1 MADRASSARRRAG
14 LALQG
19 RKRKRWVIAGSIAGA
34 WLVLLVAS
42 GSATASMA
50 LLLALAALAGIC
62 AVALRSLGIGR
73 DHPLVRS
80 LATRPWRDGREV
92 LRIALQHLS
101 EVFIITPGGALLA
114 PSAIELGMNPA
125 DVESLASVID
135 LELVNDS
142 AAEAYAAEVQAC
154 GARVRPGV
162 PIEAAVVA
170 DPAVP
175 AGRYALRQRRQPG
188 YAAEWAGPPWPAS
201 EEPAALSARAGAA
214 GYDSPGHGSPGYD
227 SPDYG
232 GSPGHGQDRR
242 ELRPPTRSLP
252 ADAATTGAATTDLA
266 TVRQLMPHP
275 LLRLVTGDSVAESR
289 VSGACAGRGQRNE
302 LLLPGDPTVSR
313 VHAQFTC
320 HGGQWR
326 VACVGRNGLALNGT
340 EVTGEQ
346 PVRDGDM
353 ISWGLAA
360 DAMRSRVEIRP

>member
-19 RKRKRWVIAGSIAGA
+19 RKRRRWVIVGSIAGA

-50 LLLALAALAGIC
+50 LLLGLAVLAGIC
-62 AVALRSLGIGR
+62 AIALRSLGIGR

-114 PSAIELGMNPA
+114 PSAIELCMNPA
-125 DVESLASVID
+125 DVDSLASVID
-135 LELVNDS
+135 LELVNVS

-162 PIEAAVVA
+162 PIEAAVVT

-175 AGRYALRQRRQPG
+175 AGRYALRQRRQQG
-188 YAAEWAGPPWPAS
+188 AGQQGAGQQGAAAPEWAASPWPGSA
-201 EEPAALSARAGAA
+201 EPAALSGQAGAA
-214 GYDSPGHGSPGYD
+214 GYGSPD
-227 SPDYG
+227 HG
-232 GSPGHGQDRR
+232 GQARR
-242 ELRPPTRSLP
+242 ELPPTQSLVS
-252 ADAATTGAATTDLA
+252 DAATTGAAATDLA

-275 LLRLVTGDSVAESR
+275 ILRLVTGDSVAESR

-313 VHAQFTC
+313 VHAQFSC

>member
-1 MADRASSARRRAG
+1 MADRASSARRKTG

-19 RKRKRWVIAGSIAGA
+19 RKRKRWAIAGSIAGV

-42 GSATASMA
+42 GSATASMVM
-50 LLLALAALAGIC
+50 LLALAVLAGVC

-92 LRIALQHLS
+92 LRIALQHLG
-101 EVFIITPGGALLA
+101 EVFIITPGGTLLA
-114 PSAIELGMNPA
+114 PSAIELCMNPA
-125 DVESLASVID
+125 DVDSLASVID
-135 LELVNDS
+135 LELVNVS
-142 AAEAYAAEVQAC
+142 AAEAYAAEIGAS

-162 PIEAAVVA
+162 PIEAAIIA

-175 AGRYALRQRRQPG
+175 AGRYTIRQRRQNG
-188 YAAEWAGPPWPAS
+188 ASAWAGSEAHAS
-201 EEPAALSARAGAA
+201 L
-214 GYDSPGHGSPGYD
+214 PGQDWRSDYGP
-227 SPDYG
+227 PDYG
-232 GSPGHGQDRR
+232 PSDHGRSPYVQLPASHGQAGR
-242 ELRPPTRSLP
+242 ELHPTQTLTS
-252 ADAATTGAATTDLA
+252 DAATTGAAATDLA

-275 LLRLVTGDSVAESR
+275 MLRLITGDTVAESR

-302 LLLPGDPTVSR
+302 LMLPGEPTISR

-320 HGGQWR
+320 QAGQWR

-360 DAMRSRVEIRP
+360 DALRSRVEIRP